1 MLIRDIMKTNV
12 LTIPSSA
19 SLAEAK
25 KTMED
30 HHILRM
36 PVVDRGKLVGIITNR
51 RLDKY
56 TPSKISTLS
65 VWELGYMLNKITV
78 KEVMERN
85 VLTCS
90 PDTTAEEAL
99 ALAQSH
105 KVGALVI
112 VENDKVVG
120 ISTTNDFFY
129 SIVNPILGLG
139 EGGCRIEIK
148 GGGEGQQL
156 EQILH
161 IVNSRGIA
169 ITNVYIYKLPEAA
182 NSNAILHLACD
193 NCEETIQ
200 ELTAKGFNVN
210 LRKR

>member
-1 MLIRDIMKTNV
+1 MLIKDIMKTNV
-12 LTIPSSA
+12 ITVSSSE

-25 KTMED
+25 KLID
-30 HHILRM
+30 DNGILRL

-51 RLDKY
+51 RLDNY
-56 TPSKISTLS
+56 MPSKITTLS
-65 VWELGYMLNKITV
+65 VWELGYVLNKITV

-99 ALAQSH
+99 ALAQQH
-105 KVGALVI
+105 KVGALIV

-129 SIVNPILGLG
+129 GIVNHVLGLG

-148 GGGEGQQL
+148 GGGEGKQL

-161 IVNSRGIA
+161 IVNSQSMA
-169 ITNVYIYKLPEAA
+169 IVNIYIYKPRGADD
-182 NSNAILHLACD
+182 NDAILHLASD
-193 NCEETIQ
+193 DCEETIR
-200 ELTAKGFNVN
+200 ELTAKGFEAN